1 MNTKAILPVVN
12 GSLQDEKYSYSKES
26 IGKRKLEEIIPQQVG
41 SWKFFTN
48 SGLVVPTEDAL
59 SAALYSQLLTR
70 VYTRGE
76 DPPIMLLVA
85 QSAGQSGILQVHRPE
100 FCYPASGFELS
111 PIIAKPLAI
120 GPRIITVN
128 ELTATLPGR
137 PEQIIYWTRVGNRMP
152 LSWTQQRLAVAGD
165 NLRGYIPDAVLT
177 RISTID
183 GDREQALPGHHDG
196 SSVGGAGEPDRPGDG
211 RFRPQ
216 CCGCGA
222 AVRAARRVLRD
233 VPHVGLLADAV
244 RQVARRRH
252 AATRRDAVLPGRNP
266 LIPPPLAIEAVEVFE
281 LGGSRCAVC
290 AT

>member
-1 MNTKAILPVVN
+1 MTDRVAVEDDRGPSLDRRRLLIGLAMAAGAGTAFARRPTEAIDYLGDRKVEALLP
-12 GSLQDEKYSYSKES
+12 KK
-26 IGKRKLEEIIPQQVG
+26 IGEWEFVA
-41 SWKFFTN
+41 T

-59 SAALYSQLLTR
+59 SSALYSQLSTR
-70 VYTRGE
+70 VYTNGR
-76 DPPIMLLVA
+76 DPAIMLLVA

-120 GPRIITVN
+120 GSRSITVN

-183 GDREQALPGHHDG
+183 GDREQALPRLAAFAEAMLGAMG
-196 SSVGGAGEPDRPGDG
+196 SNRN
-211 RFRPQ
+211 
-216 CCGCGA
+216 
-222 AVRAARRVLRD
+222 VL
-233 VPHVGLLADAV
+233 VTA
-244 RQVARRRH
+244 
-252 AATRRDAVLPGRNP
+252 
-266 LIPPPLAIEAVEVFE
+266 
-281 LGGSRCAVC
+281 
-290 AT
+290 